1 MFAVLP
7 SAPLRS
13 RARFRTPR
21 LFHGAALAGIALL
34 GGCAFSPAYQRPAPP
49 VESAF
54 PSEGVYAQA
63 QPASSGATVAGIG
76 WREFFRDPILHDL
89 IEDALQNNRDI
100 RIAALNVEAA
110 RATYRIQRAESA
122 PQLDGVGA
130 SASQRTPG
138 PLTASGTSEIAR
150 AHQMS
155 ATVSAWELDLWGR
168 IRSLNDQALASYL
181 AQKETRTSAELALIA
196 ETANAY
202 LTFRADQALLRLA
215 EETVETRRQ
224 SHALMSERVTAGEA
238 GLIEVRQAE
247 AELHGAEAEREAY
260 ARQVAR
266 DRNALALLAGGPLT
280 PEQNAALDLDAEFSD
295 DWAIADL
302 PPGLPSELLLR
313 RPDVRAA
320 EQALMAANAHIG
332 AARAAFFPTISLT
345 GSIGTASN
353 DLDDL
358 FSSGARAWS
367 FTPQITAPI
376 FRGGALRANLERARL
391 MEQIEVARYER
402 TIQAAFRDVAD
413 GLAGQA
419 TLNDQIRAEGLRVA
433 ASETA
438 YRMAEQRYREGEDS
452 YLFVL
457 ETQRTLYGAQQAL
470 IRARLTRQSNL
481 TNLYKALGGG
491 WVEHAA

>member
-1 MFAVLP
+1 M
-7 SAPLRS
+7 
-13 RARFRTPR
+13 
-21 LFHGAALAGIALL
+21 FHGAALAGIALL

-54 PSEGVYAQA
+54 PTEGVYAQA
-63 QPASSGATVAGIG
+63 QPASSGATVADIG

-110 RATYRIQRAESA
+110 RATYRIQRAELA
-122 PQLDGVGA
+122 PQLDGVA
-130 SASQRTPG
+130 SSASQRTPG

-181 AQKETRTSAELALIA
+181 AQEETRTSAELALIA

-215 EETVETRRQ
+215 DETVETRRK
-224 SHALMSERVTAGEA
+224 SHALMSERVAAGEA
-238 GLIEVRQAE
+238 SLIEVRQAE
-247 AELHGAEAEREAY
+247 AELRGAEAEREAY

-280 PEQNAALDLDAEFSD
+280 PEQNAALDLDAGVSD

-332 AARAAFFPTISLT
+332 AARAAFFPTVSLT

>member
-1 MFAVLP
+1 MFAVLS

-21 LFHGAALAGIALL
+21 LFHGAALAGIAFL
-34 GGCAFSPAYQRPAPP
+34 GGCALSPAYQRPAAP

-54 PSEGVYAQA
+54 PSEGVYAQITA
-63 QPASSGATVAGIG
+63 ASSGATVTDIG
-76 WREFFRDPILHDL
+76 WREFFREPVLHDL
-89 IEDALQNNRDI
+89 IADALQNNRDI

-110 RATYRIQRAESA
+110 RATYRIQRAELA
-122 PQLDGVGA
+122 PQLDGVA
-130 SASQRTPG
+130 SSASQRTPG
-138 PLTASGTSEIAR
+138 FLTASGTPEIAR
-150 AHQMS
+150 SHQIS

-181 AQKETRTSAELALIA
+181 AQEETRTSAQLALIA

-215 EETVETRRQ
+215 EETVQTRRQ
-224 SHALMSERVTAGEA
+224 SYALMSERVAAGEA
-238 GLIEVRQAE
+238 GLIEARQAE
-247 AELHGAEAEREAY
+247 AELRAAEAEREAY

-266 DRNALALLAGGPLT
+266 DRNALALLAGAPLT
-280 PEQNAALDLDAEFSD
+280 PAQNTALDLDAGFSV

-302 PPGLPSELLLR
+302 PPGLPSKLLLR

-320 EQALMAANAHIG
+320 EQALIAANAHIG
-332 AARAAFFPTISLT
+332 AARAAFFPTVSLT

-358 FSSGARAWS
+358 FSSGARTWN
-367 FTPQITAPI
+367 FTPQITAPV

-419 TLNDQIRAEGLRVA
+419 TLNDQIHAEGLRVE

-457 ETQRTLYGAQQAL
+457 DAQRTLYGAQQAL
-470 IRARLTRQSNL
+470 IRARLARQSNL

-491 WVEHAA
+491 WVEHAM

>member
-54 PSEGVYAQA
+54 PTEGVYAQA

-110 RATYRIQRAESA
+110 RAIYRIQRAESA
-122 PQLDGVGA
+122 PQLDGVA
-130 SASQRTPG
+130 SSASQRTPG

-155 ATVSAWELDLWGR
+155 ATVAAWELDLWGR

-181 AQKETRTSAELALIA
+181 AQKETRNSAELALIA

-224 SHALMSERVTAGEA
+224 SHALMSERVAVGEA
-238 GLIEVRQAE
+238 SLIEVRQAE
-247 AELHGAEAEREAY
+247 AELRGAEAEREAY

-280 PEQNAALDLDAEFSD
+280 PEQNAALDLDAGFSD

-332 AARAAFFPTISLT
+332 AARAAFFPTVSLT

-457 ETQRTLYGAQQAL
+457 EAQRTLYGAQQAL

>member
-54 PSEGVYAQA
+54 PTEGVYAQA
-63 QPASSGATVAGIG
+63 QPASSGATVADIG

-110 RATYRIQRAESA
+110 RATYRIQRAELA
-122 PQLDGVGA
+122 PQLDGVA
-130 SASQRTPG
+130 SSASQRTPG

-155 ATVSAWELDLWGR
+155 ATVAAWELDLWGR

-181 AQKETRTSAELALIA
+181 AQKETRNSAELALIA

-215 EETVETRRQ
+215 DETVETRRK
-224 SHALMSERVTAGEA
+224 SHALMSERVAAGEA
-238 GLIEVRQAE
+238 SLIEVRQAE
-247 AELHGAEAEREAY
+247 AELRGAEAEREAY

-280 PEQNAALDLDAEFSD
+280 PEQNAALDLDAGVSD

-332 AARAAFFPTISLT
+332 AARAAFFPTVSLT

>member
-1 MFAVLP
+1 
-7 SAPLRS
+7 
-13 RARFRTPR
+13 

-34 GGCAFSPAYQRPAPP
+34 GGCALSPAYQRPAAP

-54 PSEGVYAQA
+54 PSEGVYAQT
-63 QPASSGATVAGIG
+63 PEASPGATVTDIG
-76 WREFFRDPILHDL
+76 WREFFKDPILHDL
-89 IEDALQNNRDI
+89 IADALQNNRDI

-110 RATYRIQRAESA
+110 RATYRIQRAELA
-122 PQLDGVGA
+122 PRLDGVA
-130 SASQRTPG
+130 SSASQRTPG
-138 PLTASGTSEIAR
+138 FLTASGTPEIAR
-150 AHQMS
+150 SHQIS

-181 AQKETRTSAELALIA
+181 AQEETRTSAQLALIA

-215 EETVETRRQ
+215 EETVQTRRQ
-224 SHALMSERVTAGEA
+224 SYALMSERVAAGEA
-238 GLIEVRQAE
+238 GLIEARQAE
-247 AELHGAEAEREAY
+247 AELRAAEAEREAY

-280 PEQNAALDLDAEFSD
+280 PAQNTALDLDAGFSD

-302 PPGLPSELLLR
+302 PPRLSSELLLR

-320 EQALMAANAHIG
+320 EQALIAANAHIG
-332 AARAAFFPTISLT
+332 AARAAFFPTVSLT
-345 GSIGTASN
+345 GSIGTASH

-367 FTPQITAPI
+367 FTPQITAPV

-391 MEQIEVARYER
+391 MEQIEVARYEQA
-402 TIQAAFRDVAD
+402 IQAAFRDVAD

-419 TLNDQIRAEGLRVA
+419 TLNDQIHAEELRVE

-470 IRARLTRQSNL
+470 IRARLARQSNL

-491 WVEHAA
+491 WAEHAI